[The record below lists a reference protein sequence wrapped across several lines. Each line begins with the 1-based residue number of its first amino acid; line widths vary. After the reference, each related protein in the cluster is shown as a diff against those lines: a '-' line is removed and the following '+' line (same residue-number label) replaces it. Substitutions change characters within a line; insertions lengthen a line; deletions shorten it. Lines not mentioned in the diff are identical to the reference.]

1 MEVRPVQSLKHEP
14 PKLVTEEGMV
24 MEVRPVQP
32 QKHASPKLVTEEGMV
47 MEVRP
52 LHSEKH
58 SSPKLV
64 TVYFV
69 PFTDISS
76 GTTTSPVYLEA

>member
-1 MEVRPVQSLKHEP
+1 MVMEVRPVQLEKHLY

-24 MEVRPVQP
+24 ISSRLIQF
-32 QKHASPKLVTEEGMV
+32 Q
-47 MEVRP
+47 
-52 LHSEKH
+52 KH

-64 TVYFV
+64 TAYFV

-76 GTTTSPVYLEA
+76 GTTTSPV